1 MKLHEQHCWELKGG
15 QLVPVEDPAGG
26 DGGVDENISA
36 AGYSREI
43 DSKYDDSHSGAE
55 VTIYK
60 NTSSTN
66 QNPLFYIDIM
76 GDKTGLSALIARDF
90 KQLAETLNYLSGF
103 LNVIRLDQSAAI
115 ARSMVQPKR

>member
-1 MKLHEQHCWELKGG
+1 MELHEHHCWELKNG

-26 DGGVDENISA
+26 DGDVDENLSA

-43 DSKYDDSHSGAE
+43 DSKHEDSHSGADIT
-55 VTIYK
+55 TIYK

-76 GDKTGLSALIARDF
+76 GDNSGLSALIARDF
-90 KQLAETLNYLSGF
+90 KQ
-103 LNVIRLDQSAAI
+103 
-115 ARSMVQPKR
+115 